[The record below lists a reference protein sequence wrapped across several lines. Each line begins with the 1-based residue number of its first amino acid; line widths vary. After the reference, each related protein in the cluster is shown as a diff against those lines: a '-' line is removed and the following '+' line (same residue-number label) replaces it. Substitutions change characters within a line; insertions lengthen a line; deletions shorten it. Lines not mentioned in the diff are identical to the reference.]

1 MIVFNQILLILI
13 NFDAINLYFQI
24 EVDIYCLL
32 VNNMCMSNFESPVLT
47 LQECSAY
54 LKIAESTIYLLARN
68 GKLPCQKVGRNWRFN
83 KEALD
88 RWLMG
93 DVTLVASES

>member
-1 MIVFNQILLILI
+1 
-13 NFDAINLYFQI
+13 
-24 EVDIYCLL
+24 
-32 VNNMCMSNFESPVLT
+32 MCMSNFESPVLT

-93 DVTLVASES
+93 EVTLVASES